1 VVAKLKHRPEK
12 TEKERWLKA
21 IIERRG
27 SNCASMAL
35 ANKNARTAYALL
47 KNNTDYKPVL
57 LAA

>member
-1 VVAKLKHRPEK
+1 VVAKLKNRPAK

-21 IIERRG
+21 LIERRG
-27 SNCASMAL
+27 ANCASMAL

-47 KNNTDYKPVL
+47 RNNTEYSPLL